1 MKKSKKHLFGIV
13 FVVKY
18 WKMNKKKNI
27 NRIRLDAQYQ
37 ASRKQGE
44 ANEKIPEF

>member
-1 MKKSKKHLFGIV
+1 MKNSKKHLFGIV

-27 NRIRLDAQYQ
+27 DWKRMNAQYQ
-37 ASRKQGE
+37 ASRKRGE